1 MLYLWIGFIAAVLV
15 LVALDLFV
23 FHRKDE
29 VMSIRSALK
38 WSAFWIALA
47 LVFNVA
53 IYFMYAGHWLGLGQI
68 KTTLHPNGL
77 NGFEAAALFFTGYVV
92 EQSLSVDNLFVMAV
106 IFGYFAIPPK
116 YQHRVLFWGIIG
128 VLLMRGAMIGI
139 GAALISKFSWI
150 LYVFGVFLLYTAYKM
165 LFGGGESDP
174 QNSAI
179 LRFARRFFP
188 VTHEFHGHR
197 FAVRESELGA
207 AEDIDEPE
215 DAKTP
220 PAAAGPSDAAP
231 TTAVHHH
238 AKPGSNRWVLTP
250 LALALVVIETT
261 DLIFAVDSIP
271 AIFGITDDP
280 FLVFTSNVFAVLG
293 LRSLF
298 FALAGIL
305 EKFEYLKV
313 SLAAVL
319 ALVGVKML
327 ANKWLHDIPGI
338 NFYML
343 GLVAVFLTAG
353 IVASIRSDRR
363 KQANASK
370 NPDMSSHPA
379 PASPVKT
386 DPPT

>member
-1 MLYLWIGFIAAVLV
+1 MFYLWIGFITAVLI
-15 LVALDLFV
+15 LIALDLFV

-38 WSAFWIALA
+38 WSAFWISLA
-47 LVFNVA
+47 LLFNVA
-53 IYFMYAGHWLGLGQI
+53 IYFMYGSHWLGLGTVP
-68 KTTLHPNGL
+68 TTLHPKGL
-77 NGFEAAALFFTGYVV
+77 TGGEAAALFFTGYVV

-128 VLLMRGAMIGI
+128 VLIMRGAMIGI
-139 GAALISKFSWI
+139 GAALIKQFNWI
-150 LYVFGVFLLYTAYKM
+150 LYVFGVFLIFTAYKM
-165 LFGGGESDP
+165 LFAGGESDP
-174 QNSAI
+174 QKNPI
-179 LRFARRFFP
+179 LRFTRRFFP
-188 VTHEFHGHR
+188 VTHEFHGHA
-197 FAVRESELGA
+197 FMVRESQLGA
-207 AEDIDEPE
+207 SEEIDEP
-215 DAKTP
+215 DAEAAEGKTP
-220 PAAAGPSDAAP
+220 DASATAP
-231 TTAVHHH
+231 KAHHH
-238 AKPGSNRWVLTP
+238 HPKPGSNRWVLTP

-305 EKFEYLKV
+305 EKFKYLKV

-327 ANKWLHDIPGI
+327 ANKWLHTIPGI

-343 GLVAVFLTAG
+343 GVVALILGAG
-353 IVASIRSDRR
+353 IWASIMSDRR
-363 KQANASK
+363 KHSKASARVGE
-370 NPDMSSHPA
+370 PETARPQ
-379 PASPVKT
+379 
-386 DPPT
+386 PTGESVD